1 MFQVEERKIVSGAT
15 RVYLEQKFEWITLG
29 PRLNVIGINVA
40 VGKVE
45 IERERDFRYLMSSRK

>member
-1 MFQVEERKIVSGAT
+1 MFQVEERKIVSGGT

-45 IERERDFRYLMSSRK
+45 IERERF